1 MEFYR
6 GDIFYVTKAND
17 EVGSEQH
24 AGRPAVIV
32 SNEKNNQYGE
42 NVTIVYL
49 TSREK
54 KPLPTH
60 TLVTTT
66 RAASTALCESITTIN
81 KSRLGDFICQA
92 TEDEMSRI
100 DECIK
105 IALELTG
112 DEEPIVSREETQ
124 GTNETDIDYIKLQT
138 ERDIYKELYFKVAG
152 LM

>member
-1 MEFYR
+1 MEVFR
-6 GDIFYVTKAND
+6 GDIFYITSLND

-32 SNEKNNQYGE
+32 SNEKNNQFGE

-49 TSREK
+49 TSKEK

-60 TLVTTT
+60 TFVTTT
-66 RAASTALCESITTIN
+66 RVASTALCESITTIN
-81 KSRLGDFICQA
+81 KSRLGDFLCQA
-92 TEDEMSRI
+92 TEDEMRRI

-105 IALELTG
+105 IALNLTG
-112 DEEPIVSREETQ
+112 NDELVVSREETP
-124 GTNETDIDYIKLQT
+124 GIKETDIDYVKLQT

-152 LM
+152 LN

>member
-1 MEFYR
+1 MEVFR
-6 GDIFYVTKAND
+6 GDIFYVTSLND

-32 SNEKNNQYGE
+32 SNEKNNQFGE

-49 TSREK
+49 TSKEK

-60 TLVTTT
+60 TFVTTT

-81 KSRLGDFICQA
+81 KSRLGDFLCQA
-92 TEDEMSRI
+92 TEDEMRRI

-105 IALELTG
+105 IALNLTG
-112 DEEPIVSREETQ
+112 NDELVVSREETP
-124 GTNETDIDYIKLQT
+124 GIKETDIDYVKLQT

-152 LM
+152 LN